1 MFFEYDLIHDAISRK
16 KPIKNL
22 FNSTVDGL
30 LDGYVVSDYVTTKH
44 IPEIKLNGNPA
55 KESARFFF
63 KKYRYIAKLDIS
75 NTLIKYDFGSQ
86 YQLIKKF
93 PYEFSVSF
101 FDTFI
106 AVEIEPDTLDTE
118 YVVISPQIKNGNSS
132 LEQRLEGVT
141 AAISIISI
149 YSSLNPGGLVAL
161 HVKIGELLEYLRSG
175 HGKKKRFGIF

>member
-30 LDGYVVSDYVTTKH
+30 LDGYVVSDYVTTEH

-55 KESARFFF
+55 KESAR
-63 KKYRYIAKLDIS
+63 
-75 NTLIKYDFGSQ
+75 
-86 YQLIKKF
+86 
-93 PYEFSVSF
+93 